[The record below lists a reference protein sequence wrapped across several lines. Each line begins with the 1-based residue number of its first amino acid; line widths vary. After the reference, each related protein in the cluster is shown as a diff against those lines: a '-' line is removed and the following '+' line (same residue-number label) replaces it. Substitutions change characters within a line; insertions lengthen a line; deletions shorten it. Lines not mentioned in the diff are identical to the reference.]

1 MVLGR
6 EHQIFLV
13 DDSLANISFLED
25 LLHDSGCK
33 VLVATDG
40 RSALEKLQ
48 KNSPDLIL
56 LDVMMPGIDGFEICS
71 RLKAWEKT
79 QDIPVIFTTAL
90 ADALDKVKGLNLGA
104 VDYITKPF
112 QKEEVI
118 ARINVHLRLQHEIK
132 KRKKAEE
139 ELTLLATQLESRVQ
153 ERTAELQDSLDRLQ
167 QAQVLLTQSEK
178 MSSLGVLLA
187 GVAHELNNPINFI
200 MGNIKLAEEYVTKLI
215 DHLALYQETFPEPG
229 DDIFD
234 DADDKDIEFL
244 IKDLPKLLSSLQLG
258 SDRIQ
263 EISSSLRSFA
273 RNDSTAKTVVNVH
286 DGLDST
292 LLMLHHRLK
301 AKPERPAIKIIKE
314 YGEIPLI
321 KCYPGALNQVFMNL
335 LANAIDALDDYNA
348 ERKMTFEA
356 LETHPNEITIKTRLL
371 SPELLEIAI
380 ADNGPGMS
388 NNVKEK
394 LFQAFVTTKPI
405 GKGTGLGLS
414 ISKGIIEQK
423 HGGVLK
429 CHSELGQG
437 TEFSIQIPLN

>member
-25 LLHDSGCK
+25 LLHDSGCQI
-33 VLVATDG
+33 LVAMDG
-40 RSALEKLQ
+40 RIALEKLQ
-48 KNSPDLIL
+48 QNSPDLIL

-132 KRKKAEE
+132 KRKKAEQ

-153 ERTAELQDSLDRLQ
+153 ERTAELQESLDKLQ
-167 QAQVLLTQSEK
+167 QAQILLTQSEK

-200 MGNIKLAEEYVTKLI
+200 MGNIKLAEEYITKLI
-215 DHLALYQETFPEPG
+215 NHLALYQHTFPKAS

-234 DADDKDIEFL
+234 DAEDNDIEFL
-244 IKDLPKLLSSLQLG
+244 VKDLPKLLGSLQLG

-301 AKPERPAIKIIKE
+301 AKPERPTINIVKE

-348 ERKMTFEA
+348 ERHMTFEG
-356 LETHPNEITIKTRLL
+356 LEAHHNQITIRTRLL
-371 SPELLEIAI
+371 GEDLLEIAI

>member
-1 MVLGR
+1 
-6 EHQIFLV
+6 
-13 DDSLANISFLED
+13 
-25 LLHDSGCK
+25 
-33 VLVATDG
+33 
-40 RSALEKLQ
+40 
-48 KNSPDLIL
+48 
-56 LDVMMPGIDGFEICS
+56 
-71 RLKAWEKT
+71 
-79 QDIPVIFTTAL
+79 
-90 ADALDKVKGLNLGA
+90 
-104 VDYITKPF
+104 
-112 QKEEVI
+112 
-118 ARINVHLRLQHEIK
+118 
-132 KRKKAEE
+132 
-139 ELTLLATQLESRVQ
+139 
-153 ERTAELQDSLDRLQ
+153 
-167 QAQVLLTQSEK
+167 
-178 MSSLGVLLA
+178 
-187 GVAHELNNPINFI
+187 
-200 MGNIKLAEEYVTKLI
+200 
-215 DHLALYQETFPEPG
+215 
-229 DDIFD
+229 D
-234 DADDKDIEFL
+234 DAEDNDIEFL
-244 IKDLPKLLSSLQLG
+244 VKDLPKLLGSLQLG

-273 RNDSTAKTVVNVH
+273 RNDSTAKTVVNIH

-301 AKPERPAIKIIKE
+301 AKPERPTINIVKE

-348 ERKMTFEA
+348 ERHMTFEG
-356 LETHPNEITIKTRLL
+356 LETYPNQITIKTRLL
-371 SPELLEIAI
+371 GEDLLEIAI